1 MCLYK
6 EIATDTLCQELK
18 TPYKLD
24 PVYLVALGCL
34 LFFKSLLNCIVY
46 LKVAER
52 VGLSELISHT
62 QNDNY
67 MR

>member
-1 MCLYK
+1 MSG
-6 EIATDTLCQELK
+6 LK